1 MTKFC
6 FMVLLKIILVVIL
19 MTIYITKGM
28 FLTYKELLSL
38 CCNLKT
44 TFKQEIEFWACVS
57 D

>member
-6 FMVLLKIILVVIL
+6 LIVFLKIILVEIL

-28 FLTYKELLSL
+28 FLIYKELLSL

-44 TFKQEIEFWACVS
+44 TFKQEIEF
-57 D
+57 